1 MTYVIAEACIDVKD
15 GDCTNVCPVDCI
27 YEGGRMFYIQ
37 PDECVNCAI
46 CVSVCPVEA
55 IFAEEDLP
63 PGSAPFLAVNAE
75 FFGGGVTGWGRPG
88 GFGPDF
94 RTGKDHPVVADWD
107 PDARQS

>member
-1 MTYVIAEACIDVKD
+1 MTYVINEACIDVKD

-37 PDECVNCAI
+37 PDECVNCAV

-63 PGSAPFLAVNAE
+63 PRVRVVSRRQRGVLRGRRHRLGEPRRLFL
-75 FFGGGVTGWGRPG
+75 R
-88 GFGPDF
+88 
-94 RTGKDHPVVADWD
+94 RTEPRSDHPVVAGWE
-107 PDARQS
+107 PDVD

>member
-1 MTYVIAEACIDVKD
+1 MTYVINEACIDVKD

-37 PDECVNCAI
+37 PDECVNCAV

-63 PGSAPFLAVNAE
+63 AGSAPFLAINAE
-75 FFGGGVTGWGRPG
+75 FFGAGVTGWGSPG
-88 GFGPDF
+88 GFDPEH
-94 RTGKDHPVVADWD
+94 RTGKDHPVVEDWV
-107 PDARQS
+107 AGAS

>member
-1 MTYVIAEACIDVKD
+1 
-15 GDCTNVCPVDCI
+15 
-27 YEGGRMFYIQ
+27 MFYIQ
-37 PDECVNCAI
+37 PDECVNCAV

-94 RTGKDHPVVADWD
+94 RTGKDHPVVAGWD